1 MERYRLQPLVKLIK
15 KDGVVVKEKKQINIE
30 IGQYVKR
37 NREAAG
43 LTQEMFAELIGLG
56 VKHVSAIECGA
67 VGVSL
72 STLRRMSEALSVPAD
87 VLLFGTPD
95 KTEQQDRSSEIQM
108 LYLRL
113 SRLSPNKFRVVK
125 EIIDKLLEAFA
136 VE

>member
-1 MERYRLQPLVKLIK
+1 MQPLVKLIK